1 MLGAGIDPRTFVQ
14 DYSGF
19 TRAAEIQAQGMQN
32 LGAMIG
38 QGIKDFGEARQER
51 KKIDAEIKATSA
63 GIESAIKMG
72 KDLGIDIGGYLSPI
86 QAKINDPNTSPAEAL
101 ALGRTAAQGISN
113 AFTLGIGAQERSIA
127 SQRARDENAF
137 RLANLEVAQQRANI
151 YGQKAQAEAAK
162 RTEGEI
168 SILDPDTGKER
179 KERVWKDQFGN
190 SYDYDTKRP
199 ILDTEKYFYGEE
211 GGLGELPPTSQVG
224 GISDSIAKASQ
235 LNINQSPSDGAFG
248 FTTKTRDEL
257 GKSSIGS
264 RQVSLDFNAAASKDA
279 KGIEIIIP
287 NDATPEE
294 RNAANRY
301 VQLTQKFFADRGLN
315 RPIRG
320 VRTAKENGRGTPG
333 RFHTEPFFVGDGE
346 ARKIMES
353 DPDGYAQVLAN
364 AFNGVQGVTF
374 IAPHKK
380 NDPGASDGKFNERDF
395 AKGSII
401 PALERLSKG
410 DLSQQTI
417 GTPEQQAEVGL
428 MIEQSAGMRTAQAA
442 PSGAMPTEPRINQQP
457 QPAPRRMVRGIPV
470 GGGTEQG
477 TIMTQQQVNELE
489 ASGRQVSAVPTP
501 DGNFRVTS
509 VRTGTPQMG
518 FEMTYDEQ
526 GRPIL
531 KQSATGV
538 GAAPKV
544 GEGQIL
550 STDASGRPSIVNIP
564 GGKADIETQK
574 AAQAA
579 ENERKFE
586 LDRAGIVL
594 SEIDKLIGYAGEMS
608 RLPGASTYRKFAP
621 MAGFEG
627 ASEVENTLDT
637 VKAGFRF
644 ETLQRLKEASPTGSS
659 GLGAVTKPEFDALA
673 EEKGKLT
680 QVGDPR
686 ELQRRATN
694 YKKMVLDTIHG
705 SKQDRDKLL
714 KEGKITKES
723 YDAVESLYPG
733 FQKKQ
738 PLAPEVMEIRK
749 RLLGE

>member
-1 MLGAGIDPRTFVQ
+1 MQLGQRLGEGIDPRMFVQ

-137 RLANLEVAQQRANI
+137 KLANLEVAQQRANI
-151 YGQKAQAEAAK
+151 YGQKAQAEASK
-162 RTEGEI
+162 LTKGTL
-168 SILDPDTGKER
+168 SFFDPDTNQSEEMDVNYDPQGR
-179 KERVWKDQFGN
+179 PRVIGTGELIVNPVKV
-190 SYDYDTKRP
+190 K
-199 ILDTEKYFYGEE
+199 YGE
-211 GGLGELPPTSQVG
+211 GGVEKPPETSQVG
-224 GISDSIAKASQ
+224 GISDSIAQ
-235 LNINQSPSDGAFG
+235 
-248 FTTKTRDEL
+248 
-257 GKSSIGS
+257 
-264 RQVSLDFNAAASKDA
+264 
-279 KGIEIIIP
+279 
-287 NDATPEE
+287 
-294 RNAANRY
+294 
-301 VQLTQKFFADRGLN
+301 
-315 RPIRG
+315 
-320 VRTAKENGRGTPG
+320 TAKMNIGRLSTAKTPG
-333 RFHTEPFFVGDGE
+333 TQGGGLGCADAVCKIYNQATGEELVKGGTLSTSKIIESLSSDPRFQSVPVSQAQAGDIIVTPRGKKAGHTGIFVSDNEIASNSSKGFNGGRPGTFEQNYSKGSWMNSVATRNPKSTQVFRRVGDD
-346 ARKIMES
+346 S
-353 DPDGYAQVLAN
+353 
-364 AFNGVQGVTF
+364 
-374 IAPHKK
+374 
-380 NDPGASDGKFNERDF
+380 
-395 AKGSII
+395 
-401 PALERLSKG
+401 
-410 DLSQQTI
+410 SQQAM
-417 GTPEQQAEVGL
+417 GTPEQQNEVARQIKQG
-428 MIEQSAGMRTAQAA
+428 AGMQMVQA
-442 PSGAMPTEPRINQQP
+442 GGGMPTEPSLAQQQP
-457 QPAPRRMVRGIPV
+457 QLPARRQVVATRPV
-470 GGGTEQG
+470 GGGTAQG
-477 TIMTQQQVNELE
+477 TIMNAEQVNELE

-564 GGKADIETQK
+564 GGKADIEAQK

-579 ENERKFE
+579 ENEREFE

-608 RLPGASTYRKFAP
+608 RFPGASTYRKFAP

-714 KEGKITKES
+714 KDGKITKES

-733 FQKKQ
+733 FQNKQ
-738 PLAPEVMEIRK
+738 PLAPEVIEIRK